1 MNLFVNL
8 VLVFAN
14 LSKEHNQDILRILNS
29 ILDYSINIEE
39 NMCKN

>member
-29 ILDYSINIEE
+29 ILDYSINIEQ
-39 NMCKN
+39 NIWKN

>member
-1 MNLFVNL
+1 MNLFINL

-29 ILDYSINIEE
+29 ILDYSINKEQ